1 MVDNLESV
9 IVQSGYVKAEQIA
22 DVVKLNGD
30 ASSKQHFRI
39 KLKNHQK
46 ESVILLKFA
55 GSAGPLHSGKK
66 VTQDHAF
73 VELSSYL
80 YKNNIPVPE
89 TYWSNLEMG
98 YTLEEDL
105 GDIQLANFLAED
117 VSSDLKYDMFSQA
130 LSWIPKLQA
139 LPADDDCIIFK
150 RKISFENYLEESLR
164 FITFYLKDKSVT
176 DSETEIIRKTIN
188 TVCAQ
193 VAEQSQVPIY
203 RDLMPWNVMIVDEK
217 VRLVDFQD
225 MIIAAHAYDLAS
237 LLHDRDTDLLLG
249 DELLGKLLKY
259 YCGSEGCDQSFIKDY
274 HHCLAQRSFRLAGQF
289 LNLTVITGFD
299 SYKNWVPGCMH
310 RLGRILSAYDEYA
323 ECTDILKK
331 LSIDFKSGAES
342 PYALTI

>member
-1 MVDNLESV
+1 MDENLKD
-9 IVQSGYVKAEQIA
+9 ILVQSGYIKLDQIE
-22 DVVKLNGD
+22 DIVKLNGD
-30 ASSKQHFRI
+30 ASCKQHFRI
-39 KLKNHQK
+39 KLKDHKK

-55 GSAGPLHSGKK
+55 ATAGPLHIGKK
-66 VTQDHAF
+66 ITQDHGF

-80 YKNNIPVPE
+80 YENKVPIPE
-89 TYWSNLEMG
+89 TYWSNLELG

-105 GDIQLANFLAED
+105 GDVQLANFLAED
-117 VSSDLKYDMFSQA
+117 ISDDLKYEMFSQA
-130 LSWIPKLQA
+130 LSWIPKLQT
-139 LPADDDCIIFK
+139 LPADDDCIIFQ
-150 RKISFENYLEESLR
+150 REISFENYLEESLR
-164 FITFYLKDKSVT
+164 FISFYLKGREVS
-176 DSETEIIRKTIN
+176 DSETEIIRTTIN
-188 TVCAQ
+188 KVCTQ
-193 VAEQSQVPIY
+193 VAEQRQVPIY
-203 RDLMPWNVMIVDEK
+203 RDLMPWNVMIVDEQ

-249 DELLGKLLKY
+249 DEMLEKLLKY
-259 YCGSEGCDQSFIKDY
+259 YCGRQGCSQDFIKDY

-323 ECTDILKK
+323 ECTEILKT
-331 LSIDFKSGAES
+331 LSADFKSGAES